1 MSGSQR
7 TDNPHPRWP
16 RLVRT
21 LSVPVILVWL
31 AAAAATNIL
40 VPKLEVVGAQHAVS
54 MSPQDAPSVIAMKH
68 IGQKFGEFTS
78 DSVVMIILES
88 DTVLGD
94 QAHRYYAGLVDRL
107 RRDSAHVEHVQDFWG
122 DRITSAGSQSE
133 SGNAAYVQVHLAGNQ
148 GSAQG
153 IDSVRAVR
161 DIVDRDH
168 PPPGLRAYLTGQA
181 AQVADTNE
189 AGDKSGA
196 KMTVVTVI
204 VITLMLLIVYRSLVT
219 TFVALLVVLTEM
231 SMARGVVAVLG
242 NYDLIGLSTFSVN
255 VLTAMT
261 IAAGTDY
268 WIFLLGRY
276 HEARNSGEDT
286 EKAFYSTFS
295 GVAHVI
301 LGSGLTIAG
310 AMMCLRFTRL
320 NYFNTL
326 ALPCAIAMLVTLTMA
341 LTFAPAV
348 LTISSRFGPLDPK
361 RNEKA
366 RGWRKLGTAVVRWPG
381 PIFVVATALS
391 LVGLAA
397 LPGYRTSYNNRFY
410 IPDDVPSNLGY
421 TAAEKHFTS
430 ARMNPDLLMVE
441 ADHDM
446 RNPRDMLVLDR
457 VAKNIFRI
465 PGIARVQSIT
475 RPLGPPMEHGSVPY
489 QISAQAVS
497 MRENLQF
504 LQARLDDTQTMTD
517 KLTAMIAIMAHL
529 HDLTVQVADATHT
542 AAGSTHD
549 MSATTAELRDQIA
562 DFDDF
567 FRPLRSYF
575 YWERHCYDI
584 PACWAFRS
592 LFDATDGFDKLADNT
607 KALSSALD
615 SVDRLTPQ
623 IADQLPPLIALSTT
637 VRDLMLTLRSSF
649 GGMITQ
655 LERMTDT
662 AAAMGQTFD
671 EAKNDDMFYLPPEA
685 FDSPDFQRGMQLMLS
700 PDGKAAR
707 FIVTHDVDP
716 ATPEGISHVDAE
728 LRAAKEAVK
737 GGPLA
742 NAKFFLGGTAA
753 TYKDIQQG
761 AHYDLLI
768 AAIAA
773 IILIFVVM
781 VVITRALVA
790 AMVIVGTVV
799 LSLAASFGL
808 SVLIWQQILGIE
820 LQWLVIVMAVIV
832 LLAVGSD
839 YNLLVVSRMKEEIG
853 AGLKT
858 GLIRAMGATG
868 GVVTAAGLVFAFTMI
883 SMITNDLRSVGQ
895 IGTTIGL
902 GLLFDTF
909 VVRSLLTPSIAAL
922 LGRWFWWPMK
932 IDTRPARLRR
942 SGRTQTTGPAPAA
955 GSEPTN
961 SQFPQHISRSRT

>member
-1 MSGSQR
+1 MSGGMVGKEGAEAR
-7 TDNPHPRWP
+7 HARYP
-16 RLVRT
+16 RLLRT
-21 LSVPVILVWL
+21 LSVPIILIWL
-31 AAAAATNIL
+31 AATAATNLL

-54 MSPQDAPSVIAMKH
+54 LSPQDAPSVVAMKH
-68 IGQKFGEFTS
+68 IGQKFGEFSS

-88 DTVLGD
+88 DTPLGD
-94 QAHRYYAGLVDRL
+94 QAQQYYAGLVKAL
-107 RRDSAHVEHVQDFWG
+107 RADTKHVEHVQDFWG

-133 SGNAAYVQVHLAGNQ
+133 SGDAAYVQVHLAGNQ
-148 GSAQG
+148 GSAAG
-153 IDSVRAVR
+153 MRSVRAVR
-161 DIVDRDH
+161 DIVDHDH
-168 PPPGLRAYLTGQA
+168 PPAGVRAYVTGQA

-189 AGDKSGA
+189 AGDKSGT
-196 KMTVVTVI
+196 KMTVVTLV

-219 TFVALLVVLTEM
+219 TFIALLVVLAEM
-231 SMARGVVAVLG
+231 SMARGLIAVLG
-242 NYDLIGLSTFSVN
+242 NYDAIGLSTFTVN

-276 HEARNSGEDT
+276 HEARRSGEDHET
-286 EKAFYSTFS
+286 AYYSTFS
-295 GVAHVI
+295 GVSHVI

-326 ALPCAIAMLVTLTMA
+326 ALPCAVAMLVTLTMA
-341 LTFAPAV
+341 LSFAPAV
-348 LTISSRFGPLDPK
+348 LTVSSRFGLLDPK
-361 RNEKA
+361 GTTKKA

-381 PIFVVATALS
+381 PIFVTATALS
-391 LVGLAA
+391 LVGLLA
-397 LPGYRTSYNNRFY
+397 LPGYRTSYNNRLY
-410 IPDDVPSNLGY
+410 VPADVPSNIGY

-430 ARMNPDLLMVE
+430 ARMNPDMLMVE
-441 ADHDM
+441 ADHDL

-457 VAKNIFRI
+457 IAKNIFRV

-504 LQARLDDTQTMTD
+504 LQARLDDTLTMTD
-517 KLTAMIAIMAHL
+517 KLTAMIAIMEHL
-529 HDLTVQVADATHT
+529 HDLTVQLSGATHT
-542 AAGSTHD
+542 AAASTRD
-549 MSATTAELRDQIA
+549 MSTTMAQLRDQIA

-575 YWERHCYDI
+575 YWERHCADI
-584 PACWAFRS
+584 PACWALRS
-592 LFDATDGFDKLADNT
+592 VFDATDGFDKLSDNT
-607 KALSSALD
+607 KALAAAMDALD
-615 SVDRLTPQ
+615 GLTPQ
-623 IADQLPPLIALSTT
+623 IADQLPPLIALSTN
-637 VRDLMLTLRSSF
+637 VRDLMLTLHSSF

-671 EAKNDDMFYLPPEA
+671 DARNDDMFYLPPEA

-700 PDGKAAR
+700 PDGRAAR

-716 ATPEGISHVDAE
+716 ATPEGISHVGAE
-728 LRAAKEAVK
+728 LQAAKEAVK
-737 GGPLA
+737 GSPLA

-753 TYKDIQQG
+753 TFKDIQQG

-820 LQWLVIVMAVIV
+820 LQWLVIVMSVIV

-839 YNLLVVSRMKEEIG
+839 YNLLVVSRFKEEIG

-883 SMITNDLRSVGQ
+883 SMITNDLLSVGQ

-922 LGRWFWWPMK
+922 LGRWFWWPLK
-932 IDTRPARLRR
+932 VDGRSARQRR
-942 SGRTQTTGPAPAA
+942 AA
-955 GSEPTN
+955 DPPTIIAV
-961 SQFPQHISRSRT
+961 PQQLSRSAR